1 MNDKMRELVS
11 LISEQVT
18 FGEVMAGEQLAKV
31 SAQIVKARLKRE
43 MNQKEFAEFMGVSQ
57 SMISKWESE
66 DYNFT
71 IEALAKICEK
81 LNLTLNI
88 NLNEPSELNPHKKY
102 DKNKWNINVK
112 TESLNSLG
120 VA

>member
-1 MNDKMRELVS
+1 MRMKFEKMIEKLADCLQNSDVIAAEQQAKIAT
-11 LISEQVT
+11 LIMKNRVDRQ
-18 FGEVMAGEQLAKV
+18 
-31 SAQIVKARLKRE
+31 

-71 IEALAKICEK
+71 IESLAKICDK
-81 LNLTLNI
+81 LNL
-88 NLNEPSELNPHKKY
+88 ELDVEMKPCRESKAQYGKT
-102 DKNKWNINVK
+102 KWNVSPGMI
-112 TESLNSLG
+112 TGG

>member
-1 MNDKMRELVS
+1 MEMKFEKMIEKLADCLQNSDV
-11 LISEQVT
+11 IAAEQ
-18 FGEVMAGEQLAKV
+18 QAKI
-31 SAQIVKARLKRE
+31 ATTIMKNRIDRH

-71 IEALAKICEK
+71 IESLAKICDK
-81 LNLTLNI
+81 LNL
-88 NLNEPSELNPHKKY
+88 ELEVEMKPHNASKEQYGKT
-102 DKNKWNINVK
+102 KWNVSSGMIVG
-112 TESLNSLG
+112 G